1 MYFPFCILI
10 DCLVPHG
17 YHEDPSLG
25 EWVHRQR
32 TTYAHVVTEDHPN
45 PKVVERVKQLEAL
58 DFHFTV
64 HADKWMEHW
73 HELKE
78 YKQIH
83 GHCDIPTNC
92 PVNPKLGRWV
102 HTQRHQRRLQQKGKK
117 KSSMCEERVA
127 LLDSLGFSWE
137 SRPHRYEHIT
147 TTEWQRRFDELV
159 QFANYSRH
167 FCVPSESMPEL
178 HAWCVEQKKR
188 LQQVYQ
194 QQQQQQEE
202 PQHAPFD
209 SKTMPVEEG
218 EALHAIG
225 FTKDVYLG
233 PENYAIE
240 VGGNIAT
247 RNSYEEQL
255 GHNELPADY
264 GEALDAM
271 FAVYDHSEDHAKE
284 DLPPGGG
291 GDLSVTTSPGVS
303 GPDCTLQASGAKTE
317 MPTSGMATMV

>member
-1 MYFPFCILI
+1 M
-10 DCLVPHG
+10 
-17 YHEDPSLG
+17 
-25 EWVHRQR
+25 HRQR
-32 TTYAHVVTEDHPN
+32 TTYAHITQEDHLN

-78 YKQIH
+78 YKEIH

-92 PVNPKLGRWV
+92 PENPKLGRWV
-102 HTQRHQRRLQQKGKK
+102 HTQRHQRRLQLKGKK

-137 SRPHRYEHIT
+137 SRPHRFEHST
-147 TTEWQRRFDELV
+147 TTEWQMHFDELV
-159 QFANYSRH
+159 QFFDHCHH
-167 FCVPSESMPEL
+167 FCVPSDSMPEL

-194 QQQQQQEE
+194 QQQQPEGQQL
-202 PQHAPFD
+202 ALFD

-218 EALHAIG
+218 EALNAIG

-233 PENYAIE
+233 PEQYPIE
-240 VGGNIAT
+240 ESGDIAT
-247 RNSYEEQL
+247 RNSYEEHL
-255 GHNELPADY
+255 DHNELPTSY

-284 DLPPGGG
+284 DSPPNNGGEVST
-291 GDLSVTTSPGVS
+291 LKSPDMP
-303 GPDCTLQASGAKTE
+303 GPDCTLQASGTKSDIHA
-317 MPTSGMATMV
+317 SGMATMV